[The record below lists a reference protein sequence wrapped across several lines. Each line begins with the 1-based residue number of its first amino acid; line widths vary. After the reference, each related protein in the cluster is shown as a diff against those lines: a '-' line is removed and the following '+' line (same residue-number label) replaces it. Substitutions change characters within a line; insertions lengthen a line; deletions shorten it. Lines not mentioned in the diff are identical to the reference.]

1 MRYTKLVLAVPVLLG
16 LSAAQAHAGLVITP
30 TFDSSITGSADAM
43 TIENTINS
51 AISVYETDFTN
62 PVNVS
67 ILFTADESVG
77 LGQSSTYFNTVSYT
91 DYRANLFTTKALGTD
106 STTFENFIPNTTTN
120 PVNGS
125 TQVSATL
132 AELRSLGFSGE
143 DAPLGQY
150 DSTISFKTSI
160 INLSNTGPQD
170 PAKYSLFSVASH
182 EIDEV
187 LGFGS
192 ALNGLNN
199 GDPAPVGAIGTLD
212 LFRYSSPG
220 VHSFTTNVNESAY
233 LSVDGG
239 TTNLVNFNQTQGG
252 DFHDFA
258 SSPGTPRVQDAFG
271 TPGSSPTLGVAEF
284 TALEDIGYNRSN
296 PTVAPEPSQLAA
308 PAFIA
313 FGMLGLILRA
323 RKRKTENNRA

>member
-1 MRYTKLVLAVPVLLG
+1 MRYTKLALAVPVLLG

-30 TFDSSITGSADAM
+30 TFDSSITSRTDAS
-43 TIENTINS
+43 TIEGTINS

-67 ILFTADESVG
+67 ILFAADESVG
-77 LGQSSTYFNTVSYT
+77 LGQSSTYVGTVDYT
-91 DYRANLFTTKALGTD
+91 DYRTNLFTTKTHGTD
-106 STTFENFIPNTTTN
+106 NTTFENYIPATN
-120 PVNGS
+120 PVNTS
-125 TQVSATL
+125 TQVSDTL
-132 AELRSLGFSGE
+132 AGLRALGFSGYVVS
-143 DAPLGQY
+143 PGQY
-150 DSTISFKTSI
+150 DSTISLKTSLM
-160 INLSNTGPQD
+160 NLSTTGMQD
-170 PAKYSLFSVASH
+170 PNKYSLFSVASH

-192 ALNGLNN
+192 ALNNLNN
-199 GDPAPVGAIGTLD
+199 GDPTPTGAIGTLD
-212 LFRYSSPG
+212 LFRYSAPG
-220 VHSFTTNVNESAY
+220 VRSFTTDVNASAY

-271 TPGSSPTLGVAEF
+271 TPGSSPTLGIAEF

-296 PTVAPEPSQLAA
+296 STVAPEPSQLAA

-313 FGMLGLILRA
+313 FGMLGLILR
-323 RKRKTENNRA
+323 RKRNAAEEKA